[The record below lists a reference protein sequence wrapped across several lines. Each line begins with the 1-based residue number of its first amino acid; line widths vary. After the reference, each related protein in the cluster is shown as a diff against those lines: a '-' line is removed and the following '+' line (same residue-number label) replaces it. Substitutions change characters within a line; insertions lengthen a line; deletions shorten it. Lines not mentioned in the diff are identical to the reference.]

1 MLALISRGGKQL
13 PQVIEFQ
20 NARAQKAVLSK
31 GNIREYNFRDIYE
44 LTAFVAGEILA
55 SKLKYSKLADK
66 AGICPQTVSNIVHG
80 VTRSPRAATVLQ
92 LLKALGF
99 EVFVRG

>member
-1 MLALISRGGKQL
+1 M
-13 PQVIEFQ
+13 
-20 NARAQKAVLSK
+20 
-31 GNIREYNFRDIYE
+31 
-44 LTAFVAGEILA
+44 
-55 SKLKYSKLADK
+55 KYSKLADK